1 MNEIKELFA
10 EIGRGDVSAD
20 ESALVSSGVI
30 DSMDIMALVEAI
42 EKRHKKML
50 DAKFIELQNFESFS
64 AISDMLKRAF
74 G

>member
-1 MNEIKELFA
+1 MNEIKELFS
-10 EIGRGDVSAD
+10 EIGRDDVSAD
-20 ESALVSSGVI
+20 DSSLVSSGVI
-30 DSMDIMALVEAI
+30 DSMDIMALVEVI

-50 DAKFIELQNFESFS
+50 DAKFIDLQNFESFS